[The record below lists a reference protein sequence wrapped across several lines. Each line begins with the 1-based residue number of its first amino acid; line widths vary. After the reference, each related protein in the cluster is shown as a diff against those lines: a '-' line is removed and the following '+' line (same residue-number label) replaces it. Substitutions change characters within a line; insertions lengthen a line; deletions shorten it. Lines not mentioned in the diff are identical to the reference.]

1 MCGDE
6 IFLQTILWN
15 STFRENI
22 FLPNS
27 EIDSCMREIDWKRG
41 NPYVWGASSDDFKM
55 LTNSDKLFARKFSD
69 DFPDIIRDVRNLV
82 DK

>member
-1 MCGDE
+1 
-6 IFLQTILWN
+6 
-15 STFRENI
+15 
-22 FLPNS
+22 
-27 EIDSCMREIDWKRG
+27 MREIDWIRG